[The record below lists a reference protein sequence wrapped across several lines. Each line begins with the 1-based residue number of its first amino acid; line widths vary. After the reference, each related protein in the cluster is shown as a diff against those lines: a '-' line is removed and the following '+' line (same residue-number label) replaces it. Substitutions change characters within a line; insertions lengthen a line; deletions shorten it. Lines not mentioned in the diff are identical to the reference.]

1 MSEPGMFHGWRS
13 RVFYLTRNRRFLLR
27 TTGTIIAAGFL
38 VASLIVTARS
48 GPPKPGVQLS
58 SAEQGLQEGYGRLVA
73 ATVPD
78 PRGLAAW
85 LRRQMMV
92 LVGSV
97 KSEAP
102 MPGEAFDAF
111 SRNGTILGRSL
122 SQIIDKHASGAT
134 KELLLDFIRGSL
146 IAELPEGKQ
155 ARSRIE
161 KLARRDPPETLACE
175 LMAGFAMQVED
186 APIAARWMLR
196 EGMAF
201 PEAAE
206 ARRLAVSLAIS
217 AEDIESLRQMRAV
230 PGWIEACEPLDQH
243 LTGGLIQDVPL
254 QWRGLFW
261 DHFTN
266 VPWLLVSFTVF
277 AGLVWFV
284 ILVQHDQ
291 RDAWRWPKALLPL
304 LAGVLSVWPTLTI
317 LFWQEQVQG
326 LKSGGPFPHDLWYYI
341 IGVGMREEVCKLA
354 LFTPFLP
361 WLLLNRVPGRAL
373 ITGALVGLGFAIEE
387 NVQYYAEHGLSAAMS
402 RLLTANFMHIAMTAI
417 TAHSLY
423 RMVRSRFAEAGQF
436 AATFAAIVLVHAFYD
451 WLPGFEPLHEEGG
464 WLSFVILLVLAS
476 RFIDQLSLET
486 EPRRSTF
493 ALRAVFTLGCALLI
507 AGVLVC
513 SALNARSMAGV
524 ADAAKD
530 CLAYIPIAF
539 LYWRRFEDA

>member
-1 MSEPGMFHGWRS
+1 
-13 RVFYLTRNRRFLLR
+13 
-27 TTGTIIAAGFL
+27 
-38 VASLIVTARS
+38 
-48 GPPKPGVQLS
+48 
-58 SAEQGLQEGYGRLVA
+58 
-73 ATVPD
+73 
-78 PRGLAAW
+78 
-85 LRRQMMV
+85 MM
-92 LVGSV
+92 
-97 KSEAP
+97 
-102 MPGEAFDAF
+102 
-111 SRNGTILGRSL
+111 
-122 SQIIDKHASGAT
+122 
-134 KELLLDFIRGSL
+134 
-146 IAELPEGKQ
+146 
-155 ARSRIE
+155 
-161 KLARRDPPETLACE
+161 
-175 LMAGFAMQVED
+175 
-186 APIAARWMLR
+186 R
-196 EGMAF
+196 EGMTFAD
-201 PEAAE
+201 AAE
-206 ARRLAVSLAIS
+206 ARRLAVSLAIT
-217 AEDIESLRQMRAV
+217 AEDIESLRQMRAE

-243 LTGGLIQDVPL
+243 LAGGLIQDVLL
-254 QWRGLFW
+254 QWRGLFG

-266 VPWLLVSFTVF
+266 VPWLLVGFTVF

-291 RDAWRWPKALLPL
+291 RDAWRWLRPLLPL

-317 LFWQEQVQG
+317 LFWQEHVQG
-326 LKSGGPFPHDLWYYI
+326 LKPGGPFPQDLWYYI

-354 LFTPFLP
+354 LFAPFLP
-361 WLLLNRVPGRAL
+361 LLLQKRVPGRAL

-423 RMVRSRFAEAGQF
+423 CMVRSRFAEVGQF
-436 AATFAAIVLVHAFYD
+436 AATFVAIVLVHAFYD
-451 WLPGFEPLHEEGG
+451 WLPGFEPLQEEGG
-464 WLSFVILLVLAS
+464 WFSFVILLVLAS

-493 ALRAVFTLGCALLI
+493 SLRAVFTLGCALLI

>member
-1 MSEPGMFHGWRS
+1 MSEPGIFHGWRS
-13 RVFYLTRNRRFLLR
+13 LVFYLTRNRRFLLR

-48 GPPKPGVQLS
+48 GPKKPELHV
-58 SAEQGLQEGYGRLVA
+58 SAVEQGLQEGYGRLLA
-73 ATVPD
+73 MCEPD

-97 KSEAP
+97 KSDTP
-102 MPGEAFDAF
+102 TPGEAFDVF
-111 SRNGTILGRSL
+111 SRNGTILGRNL
-122 SQIIDKHASGAT
+122 SQIIDKHNAGAT

-146 IAELPEGKQ
+146 IADLPEGKQ
-155 ARSRIE
+155 ARSRVE
-161 KLARRDPPETLACE
+161 KLARREPPEMLACE

-186 APIAARWMLR
+186 ASVAARWMMR
-196 EGMAF
+196 EGMTF
-201 PEAAE
+201 PDAAE
-206 ARRLAVSLAIS
+206 ARRLAVSLAIT
-217 AEDIESLRQMRAV
+217 AEDIASLRQMRAV

-243 LTGGLIQDVPL
+243 LAGGLIQDVRL
-254 QWRGLFW
+254 QWRGLFG
-261 DHFTN
+261 DHFMN
-266 VPWLLVSFTVF
+266 VPWLLVGFTVF

-284 ILVQHDQ
+284 ILVQHEQ
-291 RDAWRWPKALLPL
+291 RDAWRWPRALLPL

-317 LFWQEQVQG
+317 LFWQEHVQG
-326 LKSGGPFPHDLWYYI
+326 LKPGGTFPHDLWYYI
-341 IGVGMREEVCKLA
+341 IGVGMREELCKLA

-361 WLLLNRVPGRAL
+361 WLLRKRAPGRAL

-417 TAHSLY
+417 TAQSLY

-436 AATFAAIVLVHAFYD
+436 AGTFAAIVLVHAFYD

-464 WLSFVILLVLAS
+464 WFSFVILLVLAS
-476 RFIDQLSLET
+476 RFIDQLSLEA

-493 ALRAVFTLGCALLI
+493 SLRAVFTLGCALLI
-507 AGVLVC
+507 AAVLVC
-513 SALNARSMAGV
+513 SAFNTRSMAGV
-524 ADAAKD
+524 ADTAKD

-539 LYWRRFEDA
+539 IYWRRFEDA

>member
-1 MSEPGMFHGWRS
+1 MNEPGMFHGWRS

-27 TTGTIIAAGFL
+27 TTGTIVAAGFL
-38 VASLIVTARS
+38 ISSLIVTARS
-48 GPPKPGVQLS
+48 GPKKPEPQVS
-58 SAEQGLQEGYGRLVA
+58 SVEQGLQEGYGRLLA
-73 ATVPD
+73 ASEPD
-78 PRGLAAW
+78 PRRLAAW

-92 LVGSV
+92 LTRSV
-97 KSEAP
+97 EEEAP
-102 MPGEAFDAF
+102 RSGRAFDAF
-111 SRNGTILGRSL
+111 SRNGTLVGRDV
-122 SQIIDKHASGAT
+122 SQMIDKHAAGAT
-134 KELLLDFIRGSL
+134 KALLLDFIRGSL

-161 KLARRDPPETLACE
+161 TLARREPPEMLACE
-175 LMAGFAMQVED
+175 LMAAFAMQVED
-186 APIAARWMLR
+186 SPVAARWMLR
-196 EGMAF
+196 EGMTF
-201 PEAAE
+201 PEAVE
-206 ARRLAVSLAIS
+206 ARRLAVSLVIT
-217 AEDIESLRQMRAV
+217 AEDVESLRQMRAV

-243 LTGGLIQDVPL
+243 LAGGLIQDVPL

-266 VPWLLVSFTVF
+266 VPWLLVGFTIF

-284 ILVQHDQ
+284 ILVQHDR
-291 RDAWRWPKALLPL
+291 RDARRWIRPVLPL

-317 LFWQEQVQG
+317 LFWQEHVQG
-326 LKSGGPFPHDLWYYI
+326 LKSGGPFPQDLWYYI

-361 WLLLNRVPGRAL
+361 WLLRNRVPGRAL

-423 RMVRSRFAEAGQF
+423 RMLRSRFAEAGQF

-464 WLSFVILLVLAS
+464 WFSFVILLVLAS
-476 RFIDQLSLET
+476 RFIDQLSIET

-507 AGVLVC
+507 AAVLVC
-513 SALNARSMAGV
+513 SALNARTMAGV

-539 LYWRRFEDA
+539 LYWRRFENA